1 MLSAPATAFV
11 SACCHRSC
19 LPLLLPP
26 LLSADGIVNVAPTT
40 TAVPVPSAVIDDTTA
55 YFSAAVTTASMFQH
69 FRLHLCFKVSL
80 VTAAAASVPIA
91 IATIVS
97 AKALSKTRGTK
108 NP

>member
-11 SACCHRSC
+11 
-19 LPLLLPP
+19 PQ
-26 LLSADGIVNVAPTT
+26 LLSADVIINVAPTA
-40 TAVPVPSAVIDDTTA
+40 TAAPVPSAVIDDTAA
-55 YFSAAVTTASMFQH
+55 YFSAAATTAYMFQH

-91 IATIVS
+91 ITTIVS